1 MDTDTKKA
9 VRNQTIPLRVSV
21 AEKVAYER
29 AAESVGN
36 TVSGWIRHTCSKAAG
51 KTSSSI
57 GGTSSPKVGR
67 GRGWSI
73 DPDTGEVGPSPKPAK
88 SD

>member
-1 MDTDTKKA
+1 MDTYTKKA

-21 AEKVAYER
+21 AEKAAYER

-51 KTSSSI
+51 K
-57 GGTSSPKVGR
+57 
-67 GRGWSI
+67 
-73 DPDTGEVGPSPKPAK
+73 AK
-88 SD
+88 GA

>member
-1 MDTDTKKA
+1 MSKA
-9 VRNQTIPLRVSV
+9 DNRTFDKMLQVMVDDRLLLLF
-21 AEKVAYER
+21 KR
-29 AAESVGN
+29 AAEADMMPSVASW
-36 TVSGWIRHTCSKAAG
+36 VRKVLIKAAG
-51 KTSSSI
+51 KTASYI

-88 SD
+88 PE